1 MHTRQNNV
9 VACVVPLAG
18 TEPGGAVC
26 DRVVVVVLVSGT
38 EFAPFMV
45 PVTVGYKYNWY
56 LFVSRKFIWVK
67 VINNMFWLLTFK
79 GNIKECVN

>member
-1 MHTRQNNV
+1 MDAQLVVVDARHCLLVTMHTRQNNV

-45 PVTVGYKYNWY
+45 PVTVGYKYN
-56 LFVSRKFIWVK
+56 
-67 VINNMFWLLTFK
+67 
-79 GNIKECVN
+79 